1 MGTIKLELDLPD
13 FKDELSINI
22 QIKRDGEV
30 LVNKTET
37 PSPVSKINTT
47 KKKEKKISDTPK
59 KDNTSLGGNLMGM
72 TDF

>member
-37 PSPVSKINTT
+37 PSPVSNP

-59 KDNTSLGGNLMGM
+59 KDNNTGLGGNLMGM